1 MSKRFLWSLLLAAVT
16 LVAILTDGKTEY
28 GPPAVLNC
36 SNAPIGVTIS
46 RPDAE
51 AGRGQSQVLTQ
62 KTRRSILW
70 SNGQTVAHRVSWRD
84 LSRA

>member
-16 LVAILTDGKTEY
+16 LVATLTDGKTEY

-46 RPDAE
+46 RPDGKE
-51 AGRGQSQVLTQ
+51 
-62 KTRRSILW
+62 
-70 SNGQTVAHRVSWRD
+70 
-84 LSRA
+84 LSMPFRPGAALALIVRATNSS